1 MSGVIFFS
9 ETDRSNN
16 STLNLVI
23 CQILLHE
30 ILVAKLIT
38 TGFTH
43 FHATVKWVHAYKQSL
58 MKKGNGSES
67 LLAYIGASFYNSLK
81 LSFVYN
87 KSKFGQVC

>member
-9 ETDRSNN
+9 ETDSSNN

-43 FHATVKWVHAYKQSL
+43 FHATVK
-58 MKKGNGSES
+58 
-67 LLAYIGASFYNSLK
+67 
-81 LSFVYN
+81 
-87 KSKFGQVC
+87 

>member
-1 MSGVIFFS
+1 MVLFFFS
-9 ETDRSNN
+9 ETDSSNN

-38 TGFTH
+38 IGFTH
-43 FHATVKWVHAYKQSL
+43 FHATVKWVRAYKQSL
-58 MKKGNGSES
+58 MKKGSES
-67 LLAYIGASFYNSLK
+67 LLSYIGASFYNSLK